1 MLKPLRV
8 RDRCESGAQC
18 EHEQGPTG
26 WFVSHGRRGSR
37 KRGPASFDG
46 WCNFMERCL
55 VLHGDVF
62 LGCWDLFV
70 ASGAPAPPTKT
81 NELKSVH
88 HAN

>member
-1 MLKPLRV
+1 
-8 RDRCESGAQC
+8 
-18 EHEQGPTG
+18 
-26 WFVSHGRRGSR
+26 
-37 KRGPASFDG
+37 
-46 WCNFMERCL
+46 MERCL